1 MRPRAYSWP
10 LPNLTTR
17 SPQGIEEGYNTHS
30 FHFYCHLSCPEPP
43 VSSCFLPILFIS
55 PPMFR
60 SLPARRIPLARALAT
75 HASPSRPATSAL
87 RHDWKKEEIHKIY
100 DTPLLEL
107 VFRAASVHREH
118 NDATKVQLCTLMNIK
133 SALHPP

>member
-1 MRPRAYSWP
+1 
-10 LPNLTTR
+10 
-17 SPQGIEEGYNTHS
+17 
-30 FHFYCHLSCPEPP
+30 
-43 VSSCFLPILFIS
+43 
-55 PPMFR
+55 MFR
-60 SLPARRIPLARALAT
+60 SVPARRIPLTRALAT
-75 HASPSRPATSAL
+75 HASASSRPATSAL
-87 RHDWKKEEIHKIY
+87 RYDWKKEEIQKIY